1 MLKIAADSCSN
12 ITIAEAKELGIEL
25 IPLTINF
32 DDESYLDEVE
42 MSKKEF
48 YERLVASRTM
58 PKTSQPCPSFFEDLF
73 TRAKESGDEVLFISL
88 SSKLSGTYQT
98 AVQAKERVGYGGVYV
113 YDSEQVGECVAFL
126 VLEAL
131 KYKDLPAKEVIAKL
145 DELKKRVRV
154 YAVIDTLEYLHRGGR
169 LSRSVAIIGSLL
181 NIKPVGTMKDG
192 MVNIVSRQRGVLKA
206 CNFIRDLVEEDGFD
220 PAYPVYYGYSLDNA
234 NCCTLV
240 SKISKTPEDDL
251 ARAKNLSPVIGAH
264 IGPNCAYIMYVKR
277 QG

>member
-48 YERLVASRTM
+48 YERLVASKTM

-98 AVQAKERVGYGGVYV
+98 AVQAKERGVRRGLRLRFRAGGGVRCFPRAR
-113 YDSEQVGECVAFL
+113 S
-126 VLEAL
+126 L
-131 KYKDLPAKEVIAKL
+131 KI
-145 DELKKRVRV
+145 
-154 YAVIDTLEYLHRGGR
+154 
-169 LSRSVAIIGSLL
+169 
-181 NIKPVGTMKDG
+181 
-192 MVNIVSRQRGVLKA
+192 
-206 CNFIRDLVEEDGFD
+206 
-220 PAYPVYYGYSLDNA
+220 
-234 NCCTLV
+234 
-240 SKISKTPEDDL
+240 
-251 ARAKNLSPVIGAH
+251 
-264 IGPNCAYIMYVKR
+264 
-277 QG
+277 

>member
-48 YERLVASRTM
+48 YERLVASKTM

-88 SSKLSGTYQT
+88 SFKLSGTYQT

-113 YDSEQVGECVAFL
+113 YDSEQVGECAAFL

-131 KYKDLPAKEVIAKL
+131 KYKDLPAREVIAKL

-206 CNFIRDLVEEDGFD
+206 CNFIRDLVEEDGVD

-234 NCCTLV
+234 NCRTLV
-240 SKISKTPEDDL
+240 SKISQTPEDDL

-264 IGPNCAYIMYVKR
+264 IGPNCAYIMYVKK